1 METAARVEHN
11 RWNVERLLMGYRPAT
26 TAERERANADDEYNE
41 MLKKKYFIHI
51 NIAPYGE
58 IPEETKENDRILT
71 RFLYRSS
78 GASPETSVRHVPGLL
93 RSGRCGSPTRTTDRR
108 RSGHVSGN
116 TDYPPSRP

>member
-1 METAARVEHN
+1 MKPPKARIMNPKREAKNMTVGMLLATILL
-11 RWNVERLLMGYRPAT
+11 VLTFSGVLSGAGERLLMGYRPAT

-71 RFLYRSS
+71 RFLYR
-78 GASPETSVRHVPGLL
+78 AEQ
-93 RSGRCGSPTRTTDRR
+93 
-108 RSGHVSGN
+108 
-116 TDYPPSRP
+116 

>member
-26 TAERERANADDEYNE
+26 TAERERANDDDEYNE

-58 IPEETKENDRILT
+58 IPEETKDNDRILT
-71 RFLYRSS
+71 RFLYRV
-78 GASPETSVRHVPGLL
+78 EQ
-93 RSGRCGSPTRTTDRR
+93 
-108 RSGHVSGN
+108 
-116 TDYPPSRP
+116 

>member
-1 METAARVEHN
+1 MLALASPGVRAAAAF
-11 RWNVERLLMGYRPAT
+11 WYRPAT

-71 RFLYRSS
+71 RFLYRV
-78 GASPETSVRHVPGLL
+78 EQ
-93 RSGRCGSPTRTTDRR
+93 
-108 RSGHVSGN
+108 
-116 TDYPPSRP
+116 

>member
-1 METAARVEHN
+1 MVEHLRRQRHPRQTPLAGYRSLPSASAGRAGGGDGGPSVEHN

-71 RFLYRSS
+71 RFLYRV
-78 GASPETSVRHVPGLL
+78 EQ
-93 RSGRCGSPTRTTDRR
+93 
-108 RSGHVSGN
+108 
-116 TDYPPSRP
+116 